1 MMILRDV
8 DWAILD
14 ALSND
19 KRNVAV
25 NIALEKDTS
34 PGYVNNRMTILLDYR
49 LVDKVGPSKNSGLYE
64 ITPRGHAALELRD
77 EYDRGQEFEQKV
89 DNLAEKYEE

>member
-14 ALSND
+14 ALSD
-19 KRNVAV
+19 GKRNVAV

-34 PGYVNNRMTILLDYR
+34 PSYVNNRMTILLDYR
-49 LVDKVGPSKNSGLYE
+49 LVSKVGPSENSGLYE
-64 ITPRGHAALELRD
+64 ITRRGRAALELRD
-77 EYDRGQEFEQKV
+77 EYDRGPEWEEKV
-89 DNLAEKYEE
+89 DEMVETFEE